1 MGLSLQQLGL
11 NFPKNRGFLVKVE
24 GPGRGR
30 EVIGSAGFI
39 SLPVVPSSMKS
50 SLNSVTEG

>member
-1 MGLSLQQLGL
+1 MGLSLQQLGPS
-11 NFPKNRGFLVKVE
+11 FPKNRGFLVKVE